1 MRPCIAFLFFK
12 EVFMA
17 EKKTYYVTTPIYYP
31 SDNFHIGHC
40 YTTVI
45 ADALARYKKLKG
57 YDVYFLTGSDEHGQK
72 IEDRAK
78 NKGVTPKEFIDP
90 IIDNAKDLWKALDVD
105 YDKFIRTTDDEHV
118 ACVQKIM
125 QKLYDQGDIYKGSYE
140 GWYCT
145 PCESFW
151 TESQLVD
158 GKCPDCGREV
168 KLTKEDAYFFKL
180 SKYQPRLE
188 AWLKDHP
195 ELMQPVSRYNEMYN
209 NFLKPG
215 LKDLCVSRS
224 SVKWG
229 VPVTFDPD
237 QTVYVWVDALS
248 NYISALGYLSDD
260 DSKFRKYWPADLHLV
275 GKEIF
280 RFHTIIWPIMLMA
293 LGLELP
299 KKVYGHGWLTIGGG
313 KISKSKGNY
322 KDPRIFVND
331 YGVDTVRYFLL
342 SEVPFGSDG
351 NFSEELMIERRNSDL
366 CNVLGNLVNRTIAM
380 SNKYFGGTLKKNV
393 DPTDLDKEVIDFLN
407 GMNEEVDR
415 KMEELD
421 IPNAL
426 KLIFARIER
435 LNKYIDET
443 SPWILAKSDETKSRL
458 NDVLYTIVEG
468 IRMCALELE
477 AFIPSTSRKIYEQLG
492 IKDVSFDDFT
502 FGSVAEYKVTEK
514 PEILFARIDE
524 EELKKKLEAEA
535 EAAEPK
541 VDHKPE
547 IEFPDFEK
555 VEMVVGKVIEC
566 KKHPDADKIL
576 VFNVD
581 FGYEQR
587 QILSGVAQFYKPEEL
602 VGKKVIAV
610 MNLKPRKI
618 RGLESNGMLLSAVKE
633 IDGKEKLELLTSD
646 MEVGS
651 IVC

>member
-1 MRPCIAFLFFK
+1 MS
-12 EVFMA
+12 

-45 ADALARYKKLKG
+45 ADALARYKKLQG

-78 NKGVTPKEFIDP
+78 KKGVTPIEFINP
-90 IIDNAKDLWKALDVD
+90 IIDNAKDLWKSLDVN
-105 YDKFIRTTDDEHV
+105 YDRFIRTTDEDHV
-118 ACVQKIM
+118 ACVQKIF

-168 KLTKEDAYFFKL
+168 KLMKEDAYFLKL
-180 SKYQPRLE
+180 SKYQPQLE

-195 ELMQPVSRYNEMYN
+195 ELMQPESRYNEMYN

-215 LKDLCVSRS
+215 LKDLCVSRA

-229 VPVTFDPD
+229 VPVTFDES

-260 DSKFRKYWPADLHLV
+260 DSLFRKYWPADLHLV

-280 RFHTIIWPIMLMA
+280 RFHTIIWPIMLLA
-293 LGLELP
+293 LGLPLP

-313 KISKSKGNY
+313 KISKSKGNF
-322 KDPRIFVND
+322 KDPRLFIKD

-351 NFSEELMIERRNSDL
+351 NFSEELMVERRNSDL
-366 CNVLGNLVNRTIAM
+366 CNVLGNLVNRTITM
-380 SNKYFGGTLKKNV
+380 SNKYFNGKVNKIVEKTQ
-393 DPTDLDKEVIDFLN
+393 LDEEVISLLN
-407 GMNEEVDR
+407 SMNGDVDK
-415 KMEELD
+415 KMDELD
-421 IPNAL
+421 IPTSL
-426 KLIFARIER
+426 KLIFTRVER

-443 SPWILAKSDETKSRL
+443 TPWTLAKSEETKSRL
-458 NDVLYTIVEG
+458 NDVLYVILEG
-468 IRMCALELE
+468 IRMCAQELE
-477 AFIPSTSRKIYEQLG
+477 AYIPSTSKRIFEQLKVEEG
-492 IKDVSFDDFT
+492 TLEDNN
-502 FGSVAEYKVTEK
+502 FGKINEYQVTET

-524 EELKKKLEAEA
+524 EELKARLLAEE
-535 EAAEPK
+535 EAATVK
-541 VDHKPE
+541 VEHKPE
-547 IEFPDFEK
+547 IEFNTFDS
-555 VEMVVGKVIEC
+555 VEMVVGQVTEC

-587 QILSGVAQFYKPEEL
+587 QILSGVAAYYKPEDL
-602 VGKKVIAV
+602 VDKKVVAV
-610 MNLKPRKI
+610 LNLKPRKI
-618 RGLESNGMLLSAVKE
+618 RGLESNGMLLSAVKQE
-633 IDGKEKLELLTSD
+633 DGKETLELMTSN
-646 MEVGS
+646 MPIGS
-651 IVC
+651 KVC

>member
-1 MRPCIAFLFFK
+1 MT
-12 EVFMA
+12 

-45 ADALARYKKLKG
+45 ADALARYKKLQG
-57 YDVYFLTGSDEHGQK
+57 YDVFFLTGSDEHGQK

-78 NKGVTPKEFIDP
+78 KKGVTPIEFINP
-90 IIDNAKDLWKALDVD
+90 IIDNAKDLWKSLDVN
-105 YDKFIRTTDDEHV
+105 YDRFIRTTDEDHV
-118 ACVQKIM
+118 ACVQKIF

-168 KLTKEDAYFFKL
+168 KLMKEDAYFLKL
-180 SKYQPRLE
+180 SKYQPQLE

-195 ELMQPVSRYNEMYN
+195 ELMQPESRYNEMYN

-215 LKDLCVSRS
+215 LKDLCVSRA

-229 VPVTFDPD
+229 IPVTFDES

-260 DSKFRKYWPADLHLV
+260 DSLFKKYWPADLHLV

-280 RFHTIIWPIMLMA
+280 RFHTIIWPIMLLA
-293 LGLELP
+293 LGLPLP

-313 KISKSKGNY
+313 KISKSKGNF
-322 KDPRIFVND
+322 KDPRLFIND
-331 YGVDTVRYFLL
+331 YSVDTVRYFLL

-351 NFSEELMIERRNSDL
+351 NFSEELMVERRNSDL
-366 CNVLGNLVNRTIAM
+366 CNVLGNLVNRTITM
-380 SNKYFGGTLKKNV
+380 SNKYFSGKVSKIVNKTE
-393 DPTDLDKEVIDFLN
+393 LDEEVIALLN
-407 GMNEEVDR
+407 SMNKDVDT
-415 KMEELD
+415 KMDELD
-421 IPNAL
+421 IPASL
-426 KLIFARIER
+426 KLIFTRIER

-443 SPWILAKSDETKSRL
+443 TPWTLAKSDDTKPRL
-458 NDVLYTIVEG
+458 NDVLYVILEG
-468 IRMCALELE
+468 IRMCSQELE
-477 AFIPSTSRKIYEQLG
+477 AYIPSTSKRIFEQLKVEEG
-492 IKDVSFDDFT
+492 TLENNDFGKIEE
-502 FGSVAEYKVTEK
+502 FNVTET

-524 EELKKKLEAEA
+524 EELKAKLLAEE
-535 EAAEPK
+535 EAATLK
-541 VDHKPE
+541 VEHKPE
-547 IEFPDFEK
+547 IEFNTFDS
-555 VEMVVGKVIEC
+555 VEMVVGEVKEC

-576 VFNVD
+576 VFKVD
-581 FGYEQR
+581 FGYEER
-587 QILSGVAQFYKPEEL
+587 QILSGVAAYYKPEEL
-602 VGKKVIAV
+602 VGKKVVAV

-618 RGLESNGMLLSAVKE
+618 RGLDSNGMLLSAVKK
-633 IDGKEKLELLTSD
+633 DGDKETLELLTSN
-646 MEVGS
+646 MSVGS

>member
-1 MRPCIAFLFFK
+1 MS
-12 EVFMA
+12 

-57 YDVYFLTGSDEHGQK
+57 YDVFFLTGSDEHGQK

-78 NKGVTPKEFIDP
+78 KAGVTPKEFIDP

-105 YDKFIRTTDDEHV
+105 YDKFIRTTDDYHV

-125 QKLYDQGDIYKGSYE
+125 QKLYDQGDVYKGAYE

-168 KLTKEDAYFFKL
+168 KLTKEDAYFLKL

-195 ELMQPVSRYNEMYN
+195 ELMQPESRYNEMYN

-248 NYISALGYLSDD
+248 NYISALGYLTED
-260 DSKFRKYWPADLHLV
+260 DSLFKKYWPADLHLV

-293 LGLELP
+293 LDLPLP
-299 KKVYGHGWLTIGGG
+299 KRVYGHGWLTIGGG

-322 KDPRIFVND
+322 KDPREFIKD

-351 NFSEELMIERRNSDL
+351 NFSEELMVERRNSDL
-366 CNVLGNLVNRTIAM
+366 CNVLGNLVNRTITMA
-380 SNKYFGGTLKKNV
+380 NKYFDGKLTKNNN
-393 DPTDLDKEVIDFLN
+393 PTDLDKEVINHLN
-407 GMNEEVDR
+407 SMSDEVDA

-426 KLIFARIER
+426 NLIFSRIER

-443 SPWILAKSDETKSRL
+443 TPWSLAKEESSLPRL
-458 NDVLYTIVEG
+458 NDVLYTIIEG
-468 IRMCALELE
+468 IRMSTLELE
-477 AFIPSTSRKIYEQLG
+477 AFIPSTCKKIYEQL
-492 IKDVSFDDFT
+492 IINNTSFEEFE
-502 FGSVAEYKVTEK
+502 FGSVNEYKVIEK

-524 EELKKKLEAEA
+524 EELKKKLEAD
-535 EAAEPK
+535 EPK
-541 VDHKPE
+541 IEHKKE
-547 IEFPDFEK
+547 IAFEDFDK
-555 VEMVVGKVIEC
+555 VEMVVGKVLEC

-602 VGKKVIAV
+602 VGRKVIAV

-618 RGLESNGMLLSAVKE
+618 RGLDSNGMLLSAAKE
-633 IDGKEKLELLTSD
+633 VDGKEVLELLSSD
-646 MEVGS
+646 MEIGS
-651 IVC
+651 VVC

>member
-1 MRPCIAFLFFK
+1 MT
-12 EVFMA
+12 

-45 ADALARYKKLKG
+45 ADALARYKKLQG
-57 YDVYFLTGSDEHGQK
+57 YDVFFLTGSDEHGQK

-78 NKGVTPKEFIDP
+78 KKGVTPIEFINP
-90 IIDNAKDLWKALDVD
+90 IIDNAKDLWKSLDVN
-105 YDKFIRTTDDEHV
+105 YDRFIRTTDEDHV
-118 ACVQKIM
+118 ACVQKIF

-168 KLTKEDAYFFKL
+168 KLMKEDAYFLKL
-180 SKYQPRLE
+180 SKYQPQLE

-195 ELMQPVSRYNEMYN
+195 ELMQPESRYNEMYN

-215 LKDLCVSRS
+215 LKDLCVSRA

-229 VPVTFDPD
+229 IPVTFDES

-260 DSKFRKYWPADLHLV
+260 DSLFKKYWPADLHLV

-280 RFHTIIWPIMLMA
+280 RFHTIIWPIMLLA
-293 LGLELP
+293 LGLPLP

-313 KISKSKGNY
+313 KISKSKGNF
-322 KDPRIFVND
+322 KDPRLFIND
-331 YGVDTVRYFLL
+331 YSVDTVRYFLL

-351 NFSEELMIERRNSDL
+351 NFSEELMVERRNSDL
-366 CNVLGNLVNRTIAM
+366 CNVLGNLVNRTITM
-380 SNKYFGGTLKKNV
+380 SNKYFSGKVSKIVNKTE
-393 DPTDLDKEVIDFLN
+393 LDEEVIALLN
-407 GMNEEVDR
+407 SMNKDVDT
-415 KMEELD
+415 KMDELD
-421 IPNAL
+421 IPASL
-426 KLIFARIER
+426 KLIFTRIER

-443 SPWILAKSDETKSRL
+443 TPWTLAKSDDTKPRL
-458 NDVLYTIVEG
+458 NDVLYVILEG
-468 IRMCALELE
+468 IRMCSQELE
-477 AFIPSTSRKIYEQLG
+477 AYIPSTSKRIFEQLKVEEG
-492 IKDVSFDDFT
+492 TLENNDFGKIEE
-502 FGSVAEYKVTEK
+502 FNVTET

-524 EELKKKLEAEA
+524 EELKAKLLAEE
-535 EAAEPK
+535 EAATLK
-541 VDHKPE
+541 VEHKPE
-547 IEFPDFEK
+547 IEFNTFDS
-555 VEMVVGKVIEC
+555 VEMVVGEVKEC

-576 VFNVD
+576 VFKVD
-581 FGYEQR
+581 FGYEER
-587 QILSGVAQFYKPEEL
+587 QILSGVAAYYKPEEL
-602 VGKKVIAV
+602 VGKKVVAV

-618 RGLESNGMLLSAVKE
+618 RGLDSNGMLLSAVKK
-633 IDGKEKLELLTSD
+633 DGDKETLELLTCNMS
-646 MEVGS
+646 VGS

>member
-1 MRPCIAFLFFK
+1 MRPCVRPFYFVLGGLN
-12 EVFMA
+12 MS
-17 EKKTYYVTTPIYYP
+17 EKKPYYVTTPIYYP

-45 ADALARYKKLKG
+45 ADALARYKKLQG

-78 NKGVTPKEFIDP
+78 KAGVTPKEFIDP
-90 IIDNAKDLWKALDVD
+90 IIDNAKDLWKALDVN
-105 YDKFIRTTDDEHV
+105 YDRFIRTTDDDHV
-118 ACVQKIM
+118 ATVQKIM

-145 PCESFW
+145 PCESYW

-168 KLTKEDAYFFKL
+168 KLMKEDAYFLKL
-180 SKYQPRLE
+180 SKYQPQLE

-195 ELMQPVSRYNEMYN
+195 ELMQPESRYNEMYN

-229 VPVTFDPD
+229 IPVTFDPN
-237 QTVYVWVDALS
+237 QTVYVWVDALT

-260 DSKFRKYWPADLHLV
+260 DSLFKKYWPADLHLV

-280 RFHTIIWPIMLMA
+280 RFHTIIWPIMLLA
-293 LGLELP
+293 LGLPLP

-351 NFSEELMIERRNSDL
+351 NFSEELMVERRNSDL
-366 CNVLGNLVNRTIAM
+366 CNVLGNLVNRTVTMA
-380 SNKYFGGTLKKNV
+380 NKYFGGKVTKNNN
-393 DPTDLDKEVIDFLN
+393 PTNLDNEVINFLN
-407 GMNEEVDR
+407 SMNTDVDK
-415 KMEELD
+415 KMDDLD
-421 IPNAL
+421 IPTSL
-426 KLIFARIER
+426 KLIFSRIER

-443 SPWILAKSDETKSRL
+443 TPWTLAKSEDTMSRL
-458 NDVLYTIVEG
+458 NDVLYTILDG

-477 AFIPSTSRKIYEQLG
+477 AFIPSTSKKIYGQLN
-492 IKDVSFDDFT
+492 IADASFEEYN
-502 FGSVAEYKVTEK
+502 FGTLAEYKVVEK

-524 EELKKKLEAEA
+524 EELKKRLEADS
-535 EAAEPK
+535 EPI
-541 VDHKPE
+541 VEHKAE
-547 IEFPDFEK
+547 IEFPDFDK
-555 VEMVVGKVIEC
+555 VEMIVGEVIKCE
-566 KKHPDADKIL
+566 KHPDADKLL
-576 VFNVD
+576 VEQVD
-581 FGYEQR
+581 FGDETR
-587 QILSGVAQFYKPEEL
+587 QIISGIAEYYKPEDL
-602 VGKKVIAV
+602 IGKHVIAV
-610 MNLKPRKI
+610 TNLKPRKM
-618 RGLESNGMLLSAVKE
+618 RGLESNGMLLCTSKE
-633 IDGKEKLELLTSD
+633 VDGKQELELLTSN
-646 MEVGS
+646 MPKGS
-651 IVC
+651 KVC

>member
-1 MRPCIAFLFFK
+1 MS
-12 EVFMA
+12 

-57 YDVYFLTGSDEHGQK
+57 YDVFFLTGSDEHGQK

-78 NKGVTPKEFIDP
+78 KAGVTPKEFIDP

-105 YDKFIRTTDDEHV
+105 YDKFIRTTDDYHV

-125 QKLYDQGDIYKGSYE
+125 QKLYDQGDVYKGAYE

-168 KLTKEDAYFFKL
+168 KLTKEDAYFLKL

-195 ELMQPVSRYNEMYN
+195 ELMQPESRYNEMYN

-248 NYISALGYLSDD
+248 NYISALGYLTED
-260 DSKFRKYWPADLHLV
+260 DSLFKKYWPADLHLV

-293 LGLELP
+293 LDLPLP
-299 KKVYGHGWLTIGGG
+299 KRVYGHGWLTIGGG

-322 KDPRIFVND
+322 KDPREFIKD

-351 NFSEELMIERRNSDL
+351 NFSEELMVERRNSDL
-366 CNVLGNLVNRTIAM
+366 CNVLGNLVNRTITMA
-380 SNKYFGGTLKKNV
+380 NKYFDGKLTKNNN
-393 DPTDLDKEVIDFLN
+393 PTDLDKEVINHLN
-407 GMNEEVDR
+407 SMSDEVDA

-426 KLIFARIER
+426 NLIFSRIER

-443 SPWILAKSDETKSRL
+443 TPWSLAKDESSLPRL
-458 NDVLYTIVEG
+458 NDVLYTIIEG
-468 IRMCALELE
+468 IRMSTLELE
-477 AFIPSTSRKIYEQLG
+477 AFIPSTCKKIYEQLN
-492 IKDVSFDDFT
+492 INKTSFEEFE
-502 FGSVAEYKVTEK
+502 FGSVNEYKVIEK

-524 EELKKKLEAEA
+524 EELKKKLEAD
-535 EAAEPK
+535 EPK
-541 VDHKPE
+541 IEHKKE
-547 IEFPDFEK
+547 IAFEDFDK
-555 VEMVVGKVIEC
+555 VEMVVGKVLEC

-602 VGKKVIAV
+602 VGRKVIAV

-618 RGLESNGMLLSAVKE
+618 RGLDSNGMLLSAAKE
-633 IDGKEKLELLTSD
+633 VDGKEVLELLSSD
-646 MEVGS
+646 MEIGS
-651 IVC
+651 VVC

>member
-1 MRPCIAFLFFK
+1 MS
-12 EVFMA
+12 
-17 EKKTYYVTTPIYYP
+17 EKKPYYVTTPIYYP

-45 ADALARYKKLKG
+45 ADALARYKKLQG

-72 IEDRAK
+72 IEERAK
-78 NKGVTPKEFIDP
+78 KKGVTPKEFIDP
-90 IIDNAKDLWKALDVD
+90 IIDNAKDLWKSLDIN

-125 QKLYDQGDIYKGSYE
+125 QKLYDKGDIYKGSYE

-168 KLTKEDAYFFKL
+168 KMMKEDAYFLKL
-180 SKYQPRLE
+180 SKYQPQLE
-188 AWLKDHP
+188 AWLKEHP
-195 ELMQPVSRYNEMYN
+195 ELMQPESRYNEMYN

-215 LKDLCVSRS
+215 LKDLCVSRA

-229 VPVTFDPD
+229 IPVTFDPS

-260 DSKFRKYWPADLHLV
+260 DSLFKKFWPADLHLV

-293 LGLELP
+293 LDLPLP

-351 NFSEELMIERRNSDL
+351 NFSEELMVERRNSDL
-366 CNVLGNLVNRTIAM
+366 CNVLGNLVNRTISM
-380 SNKYFGGTLKKNV
+380 TNKYFGGTLKKNV
-393 DPTDLDKEVIDFLN
+393 NYTDLDKEVVSYLN
-407 GMNEEVDR
+407 SMAKEVDD

-421 IPNAL
+421 IPNSL
-426 KLIFARIER
+426 GLIFRRIER

-443 SPWILAKSDETKSRL
+443 MPWSLAKSEENLPRL
-458 NDVLYTIVEG
+458 NDVLYTIIDG
-468 IRMCALELE
+468 IRMCAFELE
-477 AFIPSTSRKIYEQLG
+477 AFIPSTSKRIYEQLN
-492 IKDVSFDDFT
+492 IESPT
-502 FGSVAEYKVTEK
+502 LEQLEFGNIENYKVTEK

-524 EELKKKLEAEA
+524 EELKARLAAEE
-535 EAAEPK
+535 EAAQPK
-541 VDHKPE
+541 IEHKPE
-547 IEFPDFEK
+547 IEFAQFDG
-555 VEMVVGKVIEC
+555 VEMVVGEVKEC

-576 VFNVD
+576 VFKVD
-581 FGYEQR
+581 FGGEER
-587 QILSGVAQFYKPEEL
+587 QILSGVAAFYKPEEL
-602 VGKKVIAV
+602 VGKKVVAV
-610 MNLKPRKI
+610 LNLKPRKI
-618 RGLESNGMLLSAVKE
+618 RGLESCGMLLSAVKE
-633 IDGKEKLELLTSD
+633 IDGKEKLELMTSN
-646 MEVGS
+646 MPVGS
-651 IVC
+651 KVC